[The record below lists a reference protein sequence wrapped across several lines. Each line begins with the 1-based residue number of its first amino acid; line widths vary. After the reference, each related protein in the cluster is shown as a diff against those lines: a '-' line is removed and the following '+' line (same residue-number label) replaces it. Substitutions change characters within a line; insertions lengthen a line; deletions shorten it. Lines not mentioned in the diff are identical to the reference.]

1 MNGLNPM
8 NDQKQINRRGRLYGL
23 LGAIGLL
30 VAILYAITL
39 MHA

>member
-1 MNGLNPM
+1 MSDL
-8 NDQKQINRRGRLYGL
+8 KQANRRGRVYGL

-30 VAILYAITL
+30 IVILYAITL

>member
-1 MNGLNPM
+1 MSAR
-8 NDQKQINRRGRLYGL
+8 KEANRRGRIYGL

-39 MHA
+39 LHT